1 MHIMN
6 TEYFGIVMVPL
17 ESHNTLEQESQHF
30 DFIRLEAIGKTF
42 PSLFCFLAMSLKV
55 ILIRLIKS
63 CKGYYVLVKTAIYN
77 YLSRIQVKFWQ
88 NDNCS
93 CTL

>member
-55 ILIRLIKS
+55 ILIRLRA
-63 CKGYYVLVKTAIYN
+63 VKDITFLLKQQYTI
-77 YLSRIQVKFWQ
+77 
-88 NDNCS
+88 
-93 CTL
+93 T

>member
-42 PSLFCFLAMSLKV
+42 LSFVLFSSHVSQGDFDK
-55 ILIRLIKS
+55 IKS
-63 CKGYYVLVKTAIYN
+63 CKGCFVIVKTAIYYN
-77 YLSRIQVKFWQ
+77 LCQIQVMFRQ
-88 NDNCS
+88 NDNM
-93 CTL
+93 LM

>member
-42 PSLFCFLAMSLKV
+42 PSLFCFLTMSLKV
-55 ILIRLIKS
+55 ILIRLRA
-63 CKGYYVLVKTAIYN
+63 VKDITFLLKQQYTI
-77 YLSRIQVKFWQ
+77 
-88 NDNCS
+88 
-93 CTL
+93 T

>member
-42 PSLFCFLAMSLKV
+42 PSLF
-55 ILIRLIKS
+55 
-63 CKGYYVLVKTAIYN
+63 
-77 YLSRIQVKFWQ
+77 
-88 NDNCS
+88 
-93 CTL
+93 